1 MVGSLKNGDSQKFDS
16 SGGFVIEENDRKDSE
31 PGFNGNNSGSSD
43 EETDLVIGPM
53 PPKRKVD
60 SDEENDDIL
69 GSTNVGTV
77 GKLEVNKT
85 GIASKFKIKP
95 INITLKTKIL
105 EKNEDEKENFGE
117 GIDNSE
123 FEKSDNSLE
132 MDKSVEIT
140 EINEKSD
147 TDGLDRIR
155 ETKTEDADSKTD
167 KNESNEPK
175 NAETPKIIGSS
186 SSNSETDNF
195 RPVLVE
201 TSDSNSATETKIK
214 DSGDSGKSND
224 SEKSTNP
231 SPATSTSSSAS
242 SLLPRKRKSGEL
254 LPSANSTENGSTN
267 TMIESIQEENFD
279 DIESTS
285 SKVRKTEFD
294 VNAAKL
300 ASEKNNHKIKENSNT
315 LSDTKSNGN

>member
-1 MVGSLKNGDSQKFDS
+1 
-16 SGGFVIEENDRKDSE
+16 
-31 PGFNGNNSGSSD
+31 
-43 EETDLVIGPM
+43 M

-85 GIASKFKIKP
+85 GIATKLKIKP
-95 INITLKTKIL
+95 INITLKTKVF
-105 EKNEDEKENFGE
+105 EKNEDEKENLSE

-123 FEKSDNSLE
+123 FESDKSLE

-140 EINEKSD
+140 EINDKSD
-147 TDGLDRIR
+147 TDGLDRTR
-155 ETKTEDADSKTD
+155 ETKTVDTD
-167 KNESNEPK
+167 PKHEKNESNEPK

-214 DSGDSGKSND
+214 DNGDSGKLGD
-224 SEKSTNP
+224 YEKSTHLP
-231 SPATSTSSSAS
+231 SPATSSSSA

-267 TMIESIQEENFD
+267 SVIESIQEETFD

-315 LSDTKSNGN
+315 LSDTKLNGN